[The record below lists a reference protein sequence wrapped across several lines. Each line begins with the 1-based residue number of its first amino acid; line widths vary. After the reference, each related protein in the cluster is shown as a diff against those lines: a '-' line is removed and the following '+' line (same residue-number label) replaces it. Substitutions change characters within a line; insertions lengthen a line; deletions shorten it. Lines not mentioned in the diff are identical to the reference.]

1 MPVRNDAIPQSKCLI
16 EDVRGFKINVLRCCL
31 PRVHTHQQ
39 QCYPVNG
46 SVDIFFL
53 STFKNVR
60 LANQERFTQKYEAKF
75 IIEIEKNEYN
85 HIEVFH
91 LTHQ

>member
-16 EDVRGFKINVLRCCL
+16 EDVRGFKINVFRCCW

-46 SVDIFFL
+46 SLDFLFL

-60 LANQERFTQKYEAKF
+60 FGNQERFTQKYEAKF